1 MTTIQKFEDLQ
12 VWKEGHLLVISTYLV
27 TKTFPKDELFSLTN
41 QIRRSA
47 VSITSNIAEGF
58 GRETYKDKAHFYQI
72 SLGSILE
79 LQNQFLIARD
89 IGYME
94 EVKFYEIIQQV
105 KKVEMLCR
113 GLIKKSRTFYS

>member
-1 MTTIQKFEDLQ
+1 MSTIQKFEDLQ
-12 VWKEGHLLVISTYLV
+12 VWKEGHLLVIATYLA
-27 TKTFPKDELFSLTN
+27 TKSFPKDELFSLTN

-79 LQNQFLIARD
+79 LQNQFLIAKD

-94 EVKFYEIIQQV
+94 EAKFCEIIQQV